1 MGAVLPIAKLEV
13 VELRVA
19 PGVSVFSNAP
29 SK

>member
-1 MGAVLPIAKLEV
+1 MGAVLPIAKLEA
-13 VELRVA
+13 VELGV